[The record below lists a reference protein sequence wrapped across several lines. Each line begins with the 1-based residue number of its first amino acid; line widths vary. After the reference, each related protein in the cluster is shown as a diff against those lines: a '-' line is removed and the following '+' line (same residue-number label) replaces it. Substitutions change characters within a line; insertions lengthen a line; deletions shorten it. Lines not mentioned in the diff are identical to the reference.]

1 MLNCHASLY
10 RYARSLCGE
19 PATAEELLQETYKKA
34 LAAKR
39 RPLEITIEQVRP
51 WMFTIMRNAWQNE
64 IRRQSRAHEVW
75 LNDAEDVEVTESPES
90 LLTQKLLVSE
100 VRAALDSMPPFWREV
115 IVMRDLEELSYSEI
129 STILECPLG
138 TVMSRLARARSALR
152 RILVGRAAMPREV
165 PR

>member
-19 PATAEELLQETYKKA
+19 PAEAEELLQETYKKA

-39 RPLEITIEQVRP
+39 RPLEATIEQVRP

-75 LNDAEDVEVTESPES
+75 LNDAGDVEVTESPES

-100 VRAALDSMPPFWREV
+100 VRAAVDSMPAFWREV
-115 IVMRDLEELSYSEI
+115 IVMRDLEELSYGEI
-129 STILECPLG
+129 STILECPVG

-165 PR
+165 TR

>member
-19 PATAEELLQETYKKA
+19 PAEAEELLQETYKKA

-39 RPLEITIEQVRP
+39 RPLEATIEQVRP

-100 VRAALDSMPPFWREV
+100 VRAALDSMPAFWREV

-165 PR
+165 TR

>member
-19 PATAEELLQETYKKA
+19 PAAAEELLQETYKKA

-39 RPLEITIEQVRP
+39 RPLEVTQEQVRP

-75 LNDAEDVEVTESPES
+75 LNDAGDVEVTESPES

-100 VRAALDSMPPFWREV
+100 VRAAVDSMPAFWREV
-115 IVMRDLEELSYSEI
+115 IVMRDLEELSYGEI
-129 STILECPLG
+129 STILECP
-138 TVMSRLARARSALR
+138 VE
-152 RILVGRAAMPREV
+152 P
-165 PR
+165 